1 MANPTIRWG
10 LMSTA
15 RINERMIPC
24 IRKSPRC
31 ELLAA
36 ASRLETRALNY
47 ARKWQIPR
55 AYGTYEQLLA
65 DPDIDAVYLSVP
77 NSLHAEWAVKSA
89 DAGKHVLCEKPL
101 ALSVEEVDQMSDA
114 ARRSGVI
121 VQEATMMRFH
131 PQTTYLRTLVA
142 NGAIGEM
149 RLVRGVFSF
158 PLRNQN
164 DPRMDPHM
172 GGGSLWDLG
181 TYCVSFAR
189 AVLQMEPVE
198 VFANQ
203 VASATGVDLS
213 FSAHLRFACGTFVN
227 FFSSFA
233 AFGCVEADLLGSEG
247 RIHLNLPWV
256 NRPGTPA
263 KVEWVRNDGTK
274 ETSPFGDGMDH
285 QATVAQVYENTNAY
299 QDEIDSMVASI
310 LDGIAPVVSLDDSR
324 KNTATVVALYRSA
337 REGTPV
343 KL

>member
-1 MANPTIRWG
+1 
-10 LMSTA
+10 
-15 RINERMIPC
+15 
-24 IRKSPRC
+24 
-31 ELLAA
+31 
-36 ASRLETRALNY
+36 
-47 ARKWQIPR
+47 
-55 AYGTYEQLLA
+55 
-65 DPDIDAVYLSVP
+65 
-77 NSLHAEWAVKSA
+77 
-89 DAGKHVLCEKPL
+89 L

-164 DPRMDPHM
+164 DPRMNPHM

-189 AVLQMEPVE
+189 AALQMEPVE

-203 VASATGVDLS
+203 VASASGVDLS
-213 FSAHLRFACGTFVN
+213 FSAHLRFAYGTFVN

-247 RIHLNLPWV
+247 RIHLNLPW
-256 NRPGTPA
+256 
-263 KVEWVRNDGTK
+263 
-274 ETSPFGDGMDH
+274 
-285 QATVAQVYENTNAY
+285 
-299 QDEIDSMVASI
+299 
-310 LDGIAPVVSLDDSR
+310 
-324 KNTATVVALYRSA
+324 
-337 REGTPV
+337 
-343 KL
+343 